1 VVRSRDRSAFTAE
14 RQIVMRQGAMNRTGQ
29 GEHEERLIRAFVVRS
44 KQERLIELLAKPKRR
59 RDILMTLL
67 HFHDLDPRFAVHVP
81 SAQQSSSE
89 ILKLLRARGAPAD
102 CYIVSEKR
110 DLDGQTLALEEA
122 LDAVVGRGMG
132 TLLSCIPGRLGYFEG
147 EVPGRRYVLER
158 AAA

>member
-1 VVRSRDRSAFTAE
+1 
-14 RQIVMRQGAMNRTGQ
+14 MNRIGP
-29 GEHEERLIRAFVVRS
+29 GDHEELLVRAFVARP

-59 RDILMTLL
+59 RDILMTLP
-67 HFHDLDPRFAVHVP
+67 HFHDLDPRFAVRVP

-102 CYIVSEKR
+102 CYILSEKKA
-110 DLDGQTLALEEA
+110 LDGQTLPLDAA

-147 EVPGRRYVLER
+147 EVSGERYVLER
-158 AAA
+158 RGA